1 MLNFFAWR
9 WTCAVLCWSYT
20 VGICCWSFAVFCF
33 LAERR
38 WGFVF
43 ELAWLTFWFNV
54 GLAQFFVGI
63 ALSEFPVGLSHFLF
77 KRVGPKQLCVAL
89 LAPSNFCLAFAVFHL
104 SGGRKIDKTFL
115 SSPGG

>member
-1 MLNFFAWR
+1 M
-9 WTCAVLCWSYT
+9 
-20 VGICCWSFAVFCF
+20 
-33 LAERR
+33 AERR

-63 ALSEFPVGLSHFLF
+63 ALSGFPVGLSHFLF

-89 LAPSNFCLAFAVFHL
+89 LAPSNFLLGFRSFLLERPTGKLSFGLVGVVCLAFAVFHL